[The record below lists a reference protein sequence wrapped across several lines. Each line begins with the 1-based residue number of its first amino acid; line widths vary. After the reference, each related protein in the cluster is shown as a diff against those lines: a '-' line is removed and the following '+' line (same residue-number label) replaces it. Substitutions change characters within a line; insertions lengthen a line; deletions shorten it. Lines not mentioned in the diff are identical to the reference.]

1 MSSTNP
7 IKINKLHAYQ
17 EQKAKEAE
25 NLARQLIGAMSKPG
39 DFAGFLDGGTSDPT
53 QDDTPKRQPILMSS
67 TSTTQPSRS
76 LGRRRSN
83 LTDISGSPPS
93 RNGSTP
99 KRTKTKQTP
108 TTPRQMQS
116 KIIFKSAKAV
126 PDRRKTSTAL
136 EKENN
141 TPAGSGI
148 IKNTTTDLDTE
159 GGEVEDVVEGGPPAS
174 DYGEMALFTST
185 PKAGLEIETTGTGR
199 LLGGIGSEYDDDDT
213 TMDF

>member
-1 MSSTNP
+1 M
-7 IKINKLHAYQ
+7 KINKLHAYQ

-53 QDDTPKRQPILMSS
+53 QDDTPKRQPILVSS

-108 TTPRQMQS
+108 TTPRPMQS

-126 PDRRKTSTAL
+126 PDRRKTIAAL
-136 EKENN
+136 EKENH

-148 IKNTTTDLDTE
+148 IKGTADPDTE
-159 GGEVEDVVEGGPPAS
+159 GDEEDDAEEEGLPAS
-174 DYGEMALFTST
+174 NYGETALFTST
-185 PKAGLEIETTGTGR
+185 PKAGLGIETTGTGR
-199 LLGGIGSEYDDDDT
+199 LMGGIGSEYDDDT